1 MQEHKIQEIYSCA
14 DNLLNKHCTKPT
26 GFSSLEGLASRP
38 LELNESIKTDTAT
51 WLYSLS
57 PKIRK
62 KKK

>member
-51 WLYSLS
+51 
-57 PKIRK
+57 
-62 KKK
+62 